1 MATTEQLAGLAA
13 AKAFC
18 AVAYCAYPDPIPHR
32 VVDAMYETA
41 YNCLDAIVDDNGL
54 RPIVAAL
61 QAEDEANEATED
73 CDYSDDGFWVR
84 VEAALLA

>member
-1 MATTEQLAGLAA
+1 MATNEQTLGLAA
-13 AKAFC
+13 ARKMVDWLYATDTTGI
-18 AVAYCAYPDPIPHR
+18 PDNC
-32 VVDAMYETA
+32 VDAILETG

-61 QAEDEANEATED
+61 QAEDEANEAVD
-73 CDYSDDGFWVR
+73 NCDYSDTGFWDR